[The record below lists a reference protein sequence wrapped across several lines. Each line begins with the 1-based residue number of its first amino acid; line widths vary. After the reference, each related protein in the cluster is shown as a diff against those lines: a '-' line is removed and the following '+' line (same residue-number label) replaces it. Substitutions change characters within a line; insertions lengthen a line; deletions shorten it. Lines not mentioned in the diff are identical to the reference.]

1 MNKEEKIFEE
11 NMDKLNRMIEDFTIE
26 DASSYLIA
34 SGLFK
39 DEDELFFYLN
49 QYPTTRL
56 ALQGIHDKECVLH
69 GFDQVFALRDKYMI
83 LEPLIDKIVVSDK
96 IKHTYLDTV
105 SIKYNVFTFKYTY
118 IESNWYL
125 AKVYIEDI
133 LDEIKDTVRFFGISK
148 VEELGDLFVKDAIT
162 YYFDY
167 ISKYAIENKRDKE
180 ILERIANLFKDETI
194 PEFSNI
200 EKRHIDFLMLSSYMN
215 EVNPMNPCSYD
226 VDKEEFMNDYYAED
240 IDEEDEFID
249 LEFEVYDVLKRFI
262 QKMPFDLVE
271 KENIYEL
278 LYGMKPFKRCKEA
291 FRRCGVMNM
300 FNSYEEAEAIL
311 NSYGWCINN
320 HFTFSFSEH
329 DWLKLLNPFKD

>member
-1 MNKEEKIFEE
+1 M
-11 NMDKLNRMIEDFTIE
+11 
-26 DASSYLIA
+26 
-34 SGLFK
+34 
-39 DEDELFFYLN
+39 N

-69 GFDQVFALRDKYMI
+69 GFDQVFALRNKYMI

-167 ISKYAIENKRDKE
+167 ISKYATENKRDKE

-215 EVNPMNPCSYD
+215 EVNPMNLCSYD
-226 VDKEEFMNDYYAED
+226 VDKEEFMNDYYTED
-240 IDEEDEFID
+240 IDEEDELID
-249 LEFEVYDVLKRFI
+249 LQFEVYDVLKRFI
-262 QKMPFDLVE
+262 QKMPFDLTV
-271 KENIYEL
+271 KENIYMNYCMEERHL
-278 LYGMKPFKRCKEA
+278 NDVKRHLEDA
-291 FRRCGVMNM
+291 M
-300 FNSYEEAEAIL
+300 
-311 NSYGWCINN
+311 
-320 HFTFSFSEH
+320 
-329 DWLKLLNPFKD
+329 